1 MAMLSLNRIRMAIFI
16 KVNLRD
22 PIVFPEPKSAGML
35 YNPPTIMVRLL
46 SMIITNLREIM
57 LKNIPTKTVMDIE

>member
-1 MAMLSLNRIRMAIFI
+1 M
-16 KVNLRD
+16 
-22 PIVFPEPKSAGML
+22 VFPELISAGIL

-57 LKNIPTKTVMDIE
+57 LKNNPTKTVMDIE